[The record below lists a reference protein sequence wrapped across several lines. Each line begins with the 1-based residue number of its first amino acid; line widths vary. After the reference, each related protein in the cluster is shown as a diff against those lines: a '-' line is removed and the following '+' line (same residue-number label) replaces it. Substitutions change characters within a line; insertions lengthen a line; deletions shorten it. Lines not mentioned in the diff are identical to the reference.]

1 MTNSILE
8 TCISDLSDHYGLL
21 ASFTL
26 HNTSAI
32 LMTLTFMLLA
42 DAFIQCD
49 LHCIMHS
56 RYSIHFITPCIP
68 LESNP

>member
-8 TCISDLSDHYGLL
+8 TSASVSDHYGLL

-49 LHCIMHS
+49 LHCINAFK
-56 RYSIHFITPCIP
+56 I
-68 LESNP
+68 